1 MKKNLLILFFCA
13 FNISFSQFEKINTFQ
28 SKLIENEI
36 TGSNVALVWQNGKV
50 IYHNIENSYHTN
62 GKPINENSI
71 FPIWS
76 MSKPI
81 TIVALMILKE
91 RGIIDFEDNV
101 SKYLPEYKN
110 LKCKNPD
117 GSIYQ
122 CKNSLSIFHLL
133 THRSGYG
140 YYGNPQFFTS
150 TLKYDNLADFSKDVA
165 SHPVE
170 FEPGS
175 DYLYGINMAILGRI
189 VEVVTKKTFY
199 EFLKEEIFNP
209 LKMKDTK
216 FYLTSK
222 DRLRFQPLYINNGS
236 LKGYTNDLDELSY
249 DINNKAYFGGEGLT
263 STLND
268 YSKFCQ
274 MLVQEGNYEGKQ
286 IISQKSID
294 EMTGLYSKLDD
305 DPFDYGY
312 SLFVLSDPE
321 LDGTNSSKGIFGW
334 SGYHNTHFWIDQEK
348 NLFGL
353 FMTRAREF
361 SFGIQKEF
369 RRAVYTSINN

>member
-1 MKKNLLILFFCA
+1 MKKILLILYLCA

-28 SKLIENEI
+28 NKLIENEI
-36 TGSNVALVWQNGKV
+36 TGSNVALVWHNGKV

-81 TIVALMILKE
+81 TIVAMMILKE
-91 RGIIDFEDNV
+91 RGMIDFKDNV
-101 SKYLPEYKN
+101 SKYLPEFKN
-110 LKCKNPD
+110 LTCKNPD

-150 TLKYDNLADFSKDVA
+150 TLKYNNLEDFSKDVA

-189 VEVVTKKTFY
+189 IEVVTKKTFY

-209 LKMKDTK
+209 FK
-216 FYLTSK
+216 
-222 DRLRFQPLYINNGS
+222 N
-236 LKGYTNDLDELSY
+236 
-249 DINNKAYFGGEGLT
+249 EGH
-263 STLND
+263 
-268 YSKFCQ
+268 
-274 MLVQEGNYEGKQ
+274 Q
-286 IISQKSID
+286 I
-294 EMTGLYSKLDD
+294 
-305 DPFDYGY
+305 
-312 SLFVLSDPE
+312 LSDFKRPIKIS
-321 LDGTNSSKGIFGW
+321 TFIYK
-334 SGYHNTHFWIDQEK
+334 
-348 NLFGL
+348 
-353 FMTRAREF
+353 
-361 SFGIQKEF
+361 
-369 RRAVYTSINN
+369 

>member
-1 MKKNLLILFFCA
+1 MKKNLLLLFICA
-13 FNISFSQFEKINTFQ
+13 FNILFPQFEKINKFQ
-28 SKLIENEI
+28 NKLIENEI

-81 TIVALMILKE
+81 TIVAMMILKE
-91 RGIIDFEDNV
+91 RGMIDFKDNV
-101 SKYLPEYKN
+101 SKYLPEFKN

-117 GSIYQ
+117 GSVYR
-122 CKNSLSIFHLL
+122 CKNYLSVFHLL

-150 TLKYDNLADFSKDVA
+150 TLKYNNLEDFSKDVA

-170 FEPGS
+170 FEPGT

-189 VEVVTKKTFY
+189 IEVVTKKTFY
-199 EFLKEEIFNP
+199 EFLKNEIFNP
-209 LKMKDTK
+209 LKMMDTK

-222 DRLRFQPLYINNGS
+222 DRLRFQPLYINNES

-249 DINNKAYFGGEGLT
+249 DINNRAYFGGEGLT

-274 MLVQEGNYEGKQ
+274 MLVQGGKYEGKQ

-294 EMTGLYSKLDD
+294 EMTGSYSKLDD

-321 LDGTNSSKGIFGW
+321 LDGTKVPKEYLDGQDIIILILDRSR
-334 SGYHNTHFWIDQEK
+334 K

>member
-1 MKKNLLILFFCA
+1 MNFLILFICA

-36 TGSNVALVWQNGKV
+36 TGSNAALVWQNGKV

-81 TIVALMILKE
+81 TIVAMMILKE
-91 RGIIDFEDNV
+91 RGLIDFKDNV
-101 SKYLPEYKN
+101 SKYLPEFKN
-110 LKCKNPD
+110 LTCKNPD

-122 CKNSLSIFHLL
+122 CKNSLLIFHLL

-150 TLKYDNLADFSKDVA
+150 TLKYNNLEDFSKDVA

-189 VEVVTKKTFY
+189 IEVVTKKTFY

-222 DRLRFQPLYINNGS
+222 DRLRFQPLYINNGT

-274 MLVQEGNYEGKQ
+274 MLVQGGNYEGKQ

-294 EMTGLYSKLDD
+294 EMTGSYSKSED

-334 SGYHNTHFWIDQEK
+334 SGYHNTHFWIDQDK

-369 RRAVYTSINN
+369 RRAVYASINN

>member
-1 MKKNLLILFFCA
+1 MNFLILFICA

-36 TGSNVALVWQNGKV
+36 TGSNAALVWQNGKV

-81 TIVALMILKE
+81 TIVAMMILKE
-91 RGIIDFEDNV
+91 RGLIDFKDNV
-101 SKYLPEYKN
+101 SKYLPEFKN
-110 LKCKNPD
+110 LTCKNPD

-122 CKNSLSIFHLL
+122 CKNSLLIFHLL

-150 TLKYDNLADFSKDVA
+150 TLKYNNLEDFSKDVA

-189 VEVVTKKTFY
+189 IEVVTKKTFY
-199 EFLKEEIFNP
+199 EFLKDEIFNP

-222 DRLRFQPLYINNGS
+222 DRLRFQPLYINNGT

-274 MLVQEGNYEGKQ
+274 MLVQGGNYEGKQ

-294 EMTGLYSKLDD
+294 EMTGSYSKSED

-334 SGYHNTHFWIDQEK
+334 SGYHNTHFWIDQDK

-369 RRAVYTSINN
+369 RRAVYASINN

>member
-1 MKKNLLILFFCA
+1 MKKNLLLLFICA
-13 FNISFSQFEKINTFQ
+13 FKISFSQFEKINKFQ
-28 SKLIENEI
+28 NKLIENEI

-50 IYHNIENSYHTN
+50 IYHNIENSYHAN

-81 TIVALMILKE
+81 TIVAMMILKE
-91 RGIIDFEDNV
+91 RGMIDFKDNV
-101 SKYLPEYKN
+101 SKYLPEFKN

-117 GSIYQ
+117 GSVYR
-122 CKNSLSIFHLL
+122 CKNYLSVFHLL

-150 TLKYDNLADFSKDVA
+150 TLKYNNLKDFSKDVA
-165 SHPVE
+165 NHPVE

-189 VEVVTKKTFY
+189 IEVVTKKTFY
-199 EFLKEEIFNP
+199 EFLKNEIFSP
-209 LKMKDTK
+209 LKMMDTK

-222 DRLRFQPLYINNGS
+222 DRLRFQPLYINNES

-249 DINNKAYFGGEGLT
+249 DIKNKAYFGGEGLT

-274 MLVQEGNYEGKQ
+274 MLVQGGKYEGKQ

-294 EMTGLYSKLDD
+294 EMTGSYSKLDD

-312 SLFVLSDPE
+312 SFFVLTDPE
-321 LDGTNSSKGIFGW
+321 LDGTKSSKGIFGW

-369 RRAVYTSINN
+369 RRVVYSSINN